1 MYGPGKPVALGCL
14 LFRSSPRAL
23 FPPVPASSLTL
34 SPCACLREHALMR
47 AMGAAGPA
55 RGATRVRYWA
65 GLWRVLS
72 CGWAGLSRVFLMS
85 SRVKLVRSDSALI
98 DTTRLSARALPQPPL
113 HRAVTRNGYRTSNR
127 HADVGYSG

>member
-1 MYGPGKPVALGCL
+1 MRVPGTGC
-14 LFRSSPRAL
+14 RPRTRRHAC
-23 FPPVPASSLTL
+23 AGL
-34 SPCACLREHALMR
+34 SWVFSCA
-47 AMGAAGPA
+47 
-55 RGATRVRYWA
+55 WA

-113 HRAVTRNGYRTSNR
+113 HRAVTRNG
-127 HADVGYSG
+127 